1 MNIPIRH
8 VFHILQWAI
17 PEITGTPPRE
27 GQTFFEENFGNSH
40 FLKFTY
46 CLYILSF
53 LMKTYNENSH
63 AFFLAKSRT
72 CFGNMHQKC

>member
-17 PEITGTPPRE
+17 PEINGTPPRE

-40 FLKFTY
+40 FL
-46 CLYILSF
+46 
-53 LMKTYNENSH
+53 NSH
-63 AFFLAKSRT
+63 TVFTFCPFS
-72 CFGNMHQKC
+72 